1 MLDIHC
7 HILPALDDGPKT
19 LTEALEV
26 ARFCVADG
34 ITHIVATPHCHFS
47 IHLLRADILPRVD
60 EFQTELNRAEIPLTI
75 FPGSE
80 IRTSDI
86 GRFREEYDAGI
97 LCHLGDDPTYS
108 LLEFSWRNEE
118 YPGDVAAHI
127 GWLLE
132 RGTQPIIAHPERHSF
147 FQHDRERLHHLVEAG
162 AWLQITVDSMN
173 GNNGERPQRAAWDYL
188 LFYPNCVLATDAHRL
203 SRCSGLAS
211 GYEMVRE
218 QLGDGREADLRERS
232 DEMLQHLLSVNMSE
246 WIRGN
251 ANPERKWA
259 PDEIRIDG

>member
-7 HILPALDDGPKT
+7 HILPALDDGPQT
-19 LTEALEV
+19 LAEALDV

-34 ITHIVATPHCHFS
+34 ITHITATPHCHDHL
-47 IHLLRADILPRVD
+47 HLLRADIMPRVAD
-60 EFQTELNRAEIPLTI
+60 FQRELNQAEIPLTV

-80 IRTSDI
+80 IRINDI
-86 GRFREEYDAGI
+86 ARFQQEYSAGL
-97 LCHLGDDPTYS
+97 LCHLGDDPRYS
-108 LLEFSWRNEE
+108 LLEFGWRGED
-118 YPGDVAAHI
+118 YPPDVAAHI

-147 FQHDRERLHHLVEAG
+147 FQYDRERLHALVEAG

-173 GNNGERPQRAAWDYL
+173 GNNGERPQRAAWDHL
-188 LFYPNCVLATDAHRL
+188 LFTPNCVLATDAHRL

-211 GYEMVRE
+211 GYAMVRE

-232 DEMLQHLLSVNMSE
+232 DAILRHLLEKN
-246 WIRGN
+246 G
-251 ANPERKWA
+251 AL
-259 PDEIRIDG
+259 

>member
-19 LTEALEV
+19 LAESLEV

-34 ITHIVATPHCHFS
+34 ITHIVATPHCHDV
-47 IHLLRADILPRVD
+47 IHLLRADILPRVAK
-60 EFQTELNRAEIPLTI
+60 FQAELNQSEIPLTI

-80 IRTSDI
+80 IRTRDI
-86 GRFREEYDAGI
+86 ARFREEYDAGL
-97 LCHLGDDPTYS
+97 LCHLGDDPAYS
-108 LLEFSWRNEE
+108 LLEFSWRAED
-118 YPGDVAAHI
+118 YPDDVAAHI
-127 GWLLE
+127 GWLRE

-147 FQHDRERLHHLVEAG
+147 FQHSRQRLHDLVEAG

-188 LFYPNCVLATDAHRL
+188 LFYPDCVLATDAHRL
-203 SRCSGLAS
+203 SRCSGLSS

-232 DEMLQHLLSVNMSE
+232 DEMLRHLLGLN
-246 WIRGN
+246 G
-251 ANPERKWA
+251 A
-259 PDEIRIDG
+259 